1 MLRELFDLSGRA
13 ALVTGGSKGIGKAI
27 ARGLAE
33 AGADVAIC
41 SRHESELNEAA
52 AEITNGLKARCE
64 YRVADMLDRGAVKD
78 LAKWAE
84 STLGRVDILVNN
96 AGSNQPQPLVETTD
110 EAWDRI
116 VELNL
121 TSCMALSRELARG
134 MIERKWGRILH
145 LSSVMALASNP
156 ARGCYSATKAAL
168 IGMSRAHALEL
179 GPYGIT
185 VNCLAPGPIMTD
197 LPMSLLTDAQ
207 KKRFEELTAVKR
219 WGQTIDMVGPAL
231 MLLSPAGAYITGTV
245 ILADGGLICRT
256 FD

>member
-41 SRHESELNEAA
+41 SRHENELKEAA

-96 AGSNQPQPLVETTD
+96 AGSNQPQP
-110 EAWDRI
+110 
-116 VELNL
+116 
-121 TSCMALSRELARG
+121 
-134 MIERKWGRILH
+134 
-145 LSSVMALASNP
+145 
-156 ARGCYSATKAAL
+156 
-168 IGMSRAHALEL
+168 
-179 GPYGIT
+179 
-185 VNCLAPGPIMTD
+185 
-197 LPMSLLTDAQ
+197 
-207 KKRFEELTAVKR
+207 
-219 WGQTIDMVGPAL
+219 
-231 MLLSPAGAYITGTV
+231 
-245 ILADGGLICRT
+245 
-256 FD
+256 